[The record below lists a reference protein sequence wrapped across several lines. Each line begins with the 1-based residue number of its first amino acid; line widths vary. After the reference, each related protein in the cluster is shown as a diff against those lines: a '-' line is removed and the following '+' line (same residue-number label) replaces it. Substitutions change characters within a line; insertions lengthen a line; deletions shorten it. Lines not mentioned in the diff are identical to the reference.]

1 MFEGITLM
9 IKLVLLLTFGFRK
22 RFEKVGCWLRETY
35 WNSLFINLP
44 AESER
49 YITAYVEGKIDQR
62 EFWKYFTLLTGFA
75 EPFINSLKLR
85 FQPILES
92 IKDISLNKREIHYY
106 SDLKSYIEEKKIQEK
121 ILLLQFRLRTTSR
134 LDLKEWKH
142 TLIEEIKVSEDSW
155 QRSADKLLSEAKEI
169 YPNIILCGGY
179 LNSIKS
185 YLKKPNNKIEFILLD
200 DYWKSP
206 LDILRTIIWKYGI
219 ENIDE
224 KKIELYLKLQKR
236 YLDLV
241 LTSKDIDEAHET
253 WTNMAKKPSI
263 TWKNISQEISS
274 ITV

>member
-1 MFEGITLM
+1 MV
-9 IKLVLLLTFGFRK
+9 KLVLLLTFGFRK
-22 RFEKVGCWLRETY
+22 RFEKVGRWLKETY
-35 WNSLFINLP
+35 WSSLFLNLP
-44 AESER
+44 VESER
-49 YITAYVEGKIDQR
+49 YITAYVERKIDQR
-62 EFWKYFTLLTGFA
+62 EFWNYFTLLTGFA

-92 IKDISLNKREIHYY
+92 LKDISLSEREIHCY

-134 LDLKEWKH
+134 LDMKEWKD
-142 TLIEEIKVSEDSW
+142 TLIEEIKISEDSW
-155 QRSADKLLSEAKEI
+155 RRAAYRIFSETEEMSQ
-169 YPNIILCGGY
+169 NTILCGGY

-185 YLKKPNNKIEFILLD
+185 HLSKPNNEIEFILLD

-206 LDILRTIIWKYGI
+206 LDILRTIIWKHGR

-224 KKIELYLKLQKR
+224 KKIELNLKLQKS
-236 YLDLV
+236 YIDLV
-241 LTSKDIDEAHET
+241 LTSENIDEAHET

-274 ITV
+274 ITG